1 MPNNITSIKA
11 EQITDS
17 RGNPTLSVAVL
28 VGSAQGSFSV
38 PSGSST
44 GSHEAVELRDPG
56 AKTVNAAIANVRE
69 IIAPAL
75 IDMNA
80 ADQAAIDQTMLRLD
94 GTPQKS
100 RLGGNAMIGVSI
112 AVAKAA
118 AAAQGIEPY
127 QHLRTLRVMEPSRRV
142 PLLFMNVINGG
153 KHATTGLAFQ
163 EYHIVPETDNVAEAI
178 QIGSKFMDALDVYAN
193 RRFPGAYTVGDE
205 GGLALPLEDV
215 VEPLRIMRDI
225 ARSETIDTTRFGLD
239 VAASSFWTDERYVC
253 GGNKLTADEFLKLL
267 TSLASEYNLLNIEDP
282 FHEEAFE
289 SFAALRKA
297 PNVPLIVGDDLTVTN
312 IARLEEAVKLGSVGG
327 VIIKPNQV
335 GTLTETID
343 TMEYARKNG
352 IHCIVSHRSGETMDD
367 FIADL
372 AFAFGAYGLKT
383 GVPRQPERIA
393 KLKRLQ
399 RISTQ

>member
-17 RGNPTLSVAVL
+17 RGNPTLSVTVL
-28 VGSAQGSFSV
+28 VGEAQGSFSV

-56 AKTVNAAIANVRE
+56 AKTVNAAIAGVRE
-69 IIAPAL
+69 IITPTL
-75 IDMNA
+75 IGMDA
-80 ADQAAIDQTMLRLD
+80 ADQAAIDQALLKLD
-94 GTPQKS
+94 GTSQKS

-118 AAAQGIEPY
+118 ATAQGVETY
-127 QHLRTLRVMEPSRRV
+127 QHLRTLRTMEPSRRV

-153 KHATTGLAFQ
+153 KHAATGLAFQ
-163 EYHIVPETDNVAEAI
+163 EYHIVSETDTVAEAI
-178 QIGSKFMDALDVYAN
+178 QIGSKFMDALDAYAN
-193 RRFPGAYTVGDE
+193 RRFPGAYAVGDE

-215 VEPLRIMRDI
+215 AEPLRIMRDI
-225 ARSETIDTTRFGLD
+225 ARSESINTRFGLD
-239 VAASSFWTDERYVC
+239 VAASSFWADERYAC
-253 GGNKLTADEFLKLL
+253 GGGKLTADEFLKLL
-267 TSLASEYNLLNIEDP
+267 IGLASEFNLLNVEDP
-282 FHEEAFE
+282 FHEDAFE
-289 SFAALRKA
+289 NFAALRKA
-297 PNVPLIVGDDLTVTN
+297 PNAPLIVGDDLTVTSV
-312 IARLEEAVKLGSVGG
+312 ARLEEAVKQGSVSG

-372 AFAFGAYGLKT
+372 AFAFGAYGLKA

-399 RISTQ
+399 HISSQ